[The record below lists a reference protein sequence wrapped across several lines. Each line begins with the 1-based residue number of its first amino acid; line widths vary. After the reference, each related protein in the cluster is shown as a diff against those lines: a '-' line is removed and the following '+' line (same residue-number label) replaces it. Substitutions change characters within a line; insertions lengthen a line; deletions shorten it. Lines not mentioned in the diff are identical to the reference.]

1 MTIRA
6 KLLIFIPLLV
16 VFANTVAF
24 FVFQSGKVVQRSYDE
39 MLGRILL
46 IEQNTESADTNLKLL
61 YAFLLDP
68 RTDQAE
74 MNSAGGQLERLSG
87 EIRQEGNQRDASFT
101 LEDYVNLTATFLEQK
116 QAAIQASASEQPQIA
131 FNHYVEAESTA
142 GYIREEGQ
150 RLVDAELAFYRPI
163 INNIREENERMNRL
177 GAVLFGLN
185 ALMGLLFAVW
195 ASRSITGPVG
205 RLVRLAKQIAT
216 GNLDIAP
223 QPRRDD
229 ELGILSGAIQQMS
242 ADLSVL
248 IERDKKSLEMQRL
261 VKELE
266 LQALQSQINPH
277 FLFNTLNV
285 LSRLALLEGAD
296 KTSDLIISMSNLLRY
311 SLQRLDTPVTL
322 QEEITHIKEYAA
334 IQQARFRER
343 IRFELD
349 ADPAVLQVE
358 IPALTLQPLVENA
371 YHHGVAN
378 MESGA
383 VISLKVLK
391 AETGVLI
398 EISDNGAG
406 IPEETLQAIMRLE
419 ASSDSGKSTGLGTR
433 NVLKRLQLFYG
444 EDDLVQIRSGLG
456 QGTTITIRIP
466 AKEGDEQIHVQTAD
480 RG

>member
-1 MTIRA
+1 
-6 KLLIFIPLLV
+6 
-16 VFANTVAF
+16 
-24 FVFQSGKVVQRSYDE
+24 
-39 MLGRILL
+39 
-46 IEQNTESADTNLKLL
+46 
-61 YAFLLDP
+61 
-68 RTDQAE
+68 
-74 MNSAGGQLERLSG
+74 
-87 EIRQEGNQRDASFT
+87 
-101 LEDYVNLTATFLEQK
+101 
-116 QAAIQASASEQPQIA
+116 
-131 FNHYVEAESTA
+131 
-142 GYIREEGQ
+142 
-150 RLVDAELAFYRPI
+150 
-163 INNIREENERMNRL
+163 
-177 GAVLFGLN
+177 
-185 ALMGLLFAVW
+185 
-195 ASRSITGPVG
+195 
-205 RLVRLAKQIAT
+205 
-216 GNLDIAP
+216 
-223 QPRRDD
+223 
-229 ELGILSGAIQQMS
+229 
-242 ADLSVL
+242 
-248 IERDKKSLEMQRL
+248 MQRL

>member
-6 KLLIFIPLLV
+6 KLLIGIPLLV
-16 VFANTVAF
+16 VLANTIAF

-46 IEQNTESADTNLKLL
+46 IEQSTEWADTNLKLM

-74 MNSAGGQLERLSG
+74 MNAAGGQLERLSG
-87 EIRQEGNQRDASFT
+87 EIRQEGGQTGVSFT
-101 LEDYVNLTATFLEQK
+101 LEDYMSLTASFLDQK
-116 QAAIQASASEQPQIA
+116 QAAINASASEDPQIA
-131 FNHYVEAESTA
+131 FEHYAEAEKIA

-150 RLVDAELAFYRPI
+150 RVVDAELAFYRPI
-163 INNIREENERMNRL
+163 IQDVREENDRMNRL
-177 GAVLFGLN
+177 GAALFGMN
-185 ALMGLLFAVW
+185 ALMGVLLAVW

-205 RLVRLAKQIAT
+205 RLVALAKQIAT
-216 GNLDIAP
+216 GNLDIGP
-223 QPRRDD
+223 QPSRDD
-229 ELGILSGAIQQMS
+229 ELGILSNAIQHMS

-285 LSRLALLEGAD
+285 LSRLALLEGAER
-296 KTSDLIISMSNLLRY
+296 TSDLIVSMSNLLRY
-311 SLQRLDTPVTL
+311 SLQKLDKPVTL
-322 QEEITHIKEYAA
+322 QDEIAHIKEYAA

-349 ADPAVLQVE
+349 FDPSVLQEE

-371 YHHGVAN
+371 FLHGVAN

-383 VISLKVLK
+383 VISLVLRRISG
-391 AETGVLI
+391 EVLI

-406 IPEETLQAIMRLE
+406 MPEETLQSILRLE
-419 ASSDSGKSTGLGTR
+419 AGAESGKSTGLGTR
-433 NVLKRLQLFYG
+433 NVLKRLELFFG
-444 EDDLVQIRSGLG
+444 AEDLVQIHSRLG

-466 AKEGDEQIHVQTAD
+466 ARKGGE
-480 RG
+480 